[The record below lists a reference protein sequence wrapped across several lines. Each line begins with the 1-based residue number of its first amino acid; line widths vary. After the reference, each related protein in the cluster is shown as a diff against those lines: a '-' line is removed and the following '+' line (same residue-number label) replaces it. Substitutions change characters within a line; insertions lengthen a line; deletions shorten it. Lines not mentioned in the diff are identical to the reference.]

1 MNKRKN
7 KIKLLPLNTLKKTG
21 EVDFAEWN
29 YRPFLGYIQRKR
41 FQLCVQLLNDYRF
54 ENLLIVG
61 YGSGVFIPTLAEY
74 STNIYGIDIHN
85 FADDIKKVLSAYNI
99 QANLLSASAH
109 NIPFSDNFFDAI
121 VSISAM
127 EFFND
132 LENSC
137 LEIKRVIKK
146 AGCLFVITPGYSKF
160 VDLGLKIL
168 TGKSADV
175 DFEDRRQKVIPTLM
189 KHFEVKEK
197 LYFPKF
203 SFIKLYTALRFA
215 PLK

>member
-1 MNKRKN
+1 MNNSKKT
-7 KIKLLPLNTLKKTG
+7 IKLLPLNSLTKTG
-21 EVDFAEWN
+21 EVDHADWN

-74 STNIYGIDIHN
+74 STNIYGIDIHTHT
-85 FADDIKKVLSAYNI
+85 DDIKMVLSANNI
-99 QANLLSASAH
+99 EANLLSASADD
-109 NIPFSDNFFDAI
+109 IPFSDNFFDAI
-121 VSISAM
+121 ISISAM

-168 TGKSADV
+168 TGKSANV

-197 LYFPKF
+197 LYFPKY
-203 SFIKLYTALRFA
+203 SFIKLYTALRLA
-215 PLK
+215 PL

>member
-1 MNKRKN
+1 MNNSKKPIN
-7 KIKLLPLNTLKKTG
+7 LLPLNSLKKTG
-21 EVDFAEWN
+21 EVDHADWN

-41 FQLCVQLLNDYRF
+41 FELCVQLFNNYHF

-85 FADDIKKVLSAYNI
+85 HIDDIKKVLSAYSI

-109 NIPFSDNFFDAI
+109 NMPIPDNFFDAI

-146 AGCLFVITPGYSKF
+146 VGCLFVITPGYSKF

-189 KHFEVKEK
+189 KYFEVKEK
-197 LYFPKF
+197 LYFPKY
-203 SFIKLYTALRFA
+203 SFIKLYTALRLA
-215 PLK
+215 PL

>member
-85 FADDIKKVLSAYNI
+85 FADDIKNI
-99 QANLLSASAH
+99 YEDTNES
-109 NIPFSDNFFDAI
+109 
-121 VSISAM
+121 SIQ
-127 EFFND
+127 
-132 LENSC
+132 
-137 LEIKRVIKK
+137 
-146 AGCLFVITPGYSKF
+146 GG
-160 VDLGLKIL
+160 
-168 TGKSADV
+168 
-175 DFEDRRQKVIPTLM
+175 
-189 KHFEVKEK
+189 EVKNEK
-197 LYFPKF
+197 
-203 SFIKLYTALRFA
+203 
-215 PLK
+215 